1 MDYLL
6 TTETMLREI
15 SMLAWSIRTRVR
27 YDGTLPFR
35 AVIMVCV
42 LLGWGLLHADCE
54 QAEKI
59 ILKRHDRHRM
69 APGFGCYCLCA
80 AEQRASFC

>member
-6 TTETMLREI
+6 TTETILREI

-35 AVIMVCV
+35 AVTMIEVA
-42 LLGWGLLHADCE
+42 LDWGAY
-54 QAEKI
+54 A
-59 ILKRHDRHRM
+59 
-69 APGFGCYCLCA
+69 
-80 AEQRASFC
+80 

>member
-1 MDYLL
+1 MCGMDYLL
-6 TTETMLREI
+6 TTETILREI

-35 AVIMVCV
+35 AVIMIDA
-42 LLGWGLLHADCE
+42 LLGWRLHAGSE

-59 ILKRHDRHRM
+59 IL
-69 APGFGCYCLCA
+69 
-80 AEQRASFC
+80 